1 LLAKWRNGKE
11 SLPPLHFYRE
21 LARWRNGI
29 PILQEIGY
37 LIPVDHRS
45 TWHSE
50 SVSEKKEF
58 RMMKKSGK
66 KKYFLRGDATNKQ
79 IEQFVDLIIEEAA
92 ARKRKKIK
100 SAIQKK
106 ATKKK
111 RP

>member
-1 LLAKWRNGKE
+1 
-11 SLPPLHFYRE
+11 
-21 LARWRNGI
+21 
-29 PILQEIGY
+29 
-37 LIPVDHRS
+37 
-45 TWHSE
+45 
-50 SVSEKKEF
+50 
-58 RMMKKSGK
+58 MMKKSGK